1 MIASPKAAMAVTAM
15 MMTVWTATAAMP
27 RATTIAVMT
36 AINAEM
42 SAPAM
47 TGRVMIAP
55 AMTVS
60 VVAGMI
66 ATVMAAPATTGP
78 VMIVRVTNVP
88 VMIALAMTVPVTN
101 VRVKIV
107 PVTNVR
113 VTSARV
119 KIGPVKIEVA
129 TAAAVTGSVIAVIA
143 GRNGQS
149 SRGIRIRLM
158 HRRLMTANRFCR
170 RCLPPFPAARAV
182 A

>member
-1 MIASPKAAMAVTAM
+1 MPNIISAFWAIIVIASPKAATAATPM
-15 MMTVWTATAAMP
+15 MMTAWTATAAMP

-36 AINAEM
+36 AINAVM

-66 ATVMAAPATTGP
+66 ATVMAAPVTTGP
-78 VMIVRVTNVP
+78 
-88 VMIALAMTVPVTN
+88 AMT
-101 VRVKIV
+101 V

-113 VTSARV
+113 VTSARAKIVPVKSGHV
-119 KIGPVKIEVA
+119 KIVAPTA
-129 TAAAVTGSVIAVIA
+129 TAVIGSVIAVIA
-143 GRNGQS
+143 GRNAQS
-149 SRGIRIRLM
+149 SRGIRIQLM
-158 HRRLMTANRFCR
+158 HRRSMTANRFCR
-170 RCLPPFPAARAV
+170 RCPPPSRAARAL

>member
-1 MIASPKAAMAVTAM
+1 
-15 MMTVWTATAAMP
+15 MP
-27 RATTIAVMT
+27 RVTTIAVMT
-36 AINAEM
+36 ATNAEM

-47 TGRVMIAP
+47 TGPVMIAL

-60 VVAGMI
+60 VVAGMS

-78 VMIVRVTNVP
+78 AMIVRVTNVP

-101 VRVKIV
+101 VRV
-107 PVTNVR
+107 
-113 VTSARV
+113 TSARV
-119 KIGPVKIEVA
+119 KIVPVKIVPVKIVPVKIGHVKIVAPTA
-129 TAAAVTGSVIAVIA
+129 TAVIGSVIAVIA
-143 GRNGQS
+143 GRNAQS

-158 HRRLMTANRFCR
+158 HRRLMTANHFCR

>member
-1 MIASPKAAMAVTAM
+1 MAVTAM